1 MNINRLLGIFIAITV
16 LVWILVF
23 ALSPQLKYQK
33 NSNIN
38 IPKLPEPSIDLE
50 QLQKIEFNEVKNN
63 SLEIDIKD
71 TLPSA
76 KEKVNKIDFNLY
88 VYKIGAF
95 GSSATIS
102 KDVKSYNDAGF
113 PALAV
118 LMVLASV
125 IGAYYYLRVIWYMY
139 FDKATDRSVFQ
150 VQSDMRLVLSL
161 NGVSVLVLGIIPG
174 WLLTLCIN
182 VIAKVY

>member
-38 IPKLPEPSIDLE
+38 IPKLPEPSIDQK
-50 QLQKIEFNEVKNN
+50 QLQKIELNEVKNN
-63 SLEIDIKD
+63 FIDIDVKD

-76 KEKVNKIDFNLY
+76 KEKVDKIDFNLY

-95 GSSATIS
+95 GSSTTIS
-102 KDVKSYNDAGF
+102 NVVKSYNDAGF
-113 PALAV
+113 PAFTEQNKSNINL
-118 LMVLASV
+118 
-125 IGAYYYLRVIWYMY
+125 
-139 FDKATDRSVFQ
+139 T
-150 VQSDMRLVLSL
+150 
-161 NGVSVLVLGIIPG
+161 NVLVGPFANQNDIKDNQEILNKIAGIEAGEVMAWNP
-174 WLLTLCIN
+174 
-182 VIAKVY
+182 

>member
-1 MNINRLLGIFIAITV
+1 MNINRFLGIFIAITV

-23 ALSPQLKYQK
+23 ALSPQPKYQK

-38 IPKLPEPSIDLE
+38 IPRLPEPSIDQG

-63 SLEIDIKD
+63 FVDIDVKD

-76 KEKVNKIDFNLY
+76 KEKVDKIDFNLY

-102 KDVKSYNDAGF
+102 NVVKSYNDAGF
-113 PALAV
+113 PAFTEQNKSNINL
-118 LMVLASV
+118 
-125 IGAYYYLRVIWYMY
+125 
-139 FDKATDRSVFQ
+139 T
-150 VQSDMRLVLSL
+150 
-161 NGVSVLVLGIIPG
+161 NVLVGPFANQNDIKDNQERLNKIAGIEAGEVMAWNP
-174 WLLTLCIN
+174 
-182 VIAKVY
+182 

>member
-23 ALSPQLKYQK
+23 ALSPQPKYQK
-33 NSNIN
+33 NININ
-38 IPKLPEPSIDLE
+38 IPKLPEPSIDQK

-63 SLEIDIKD
+63 FIDIDVKD

-76 KEKVNKIDFNLY
+76 KEKVDKIDFNLY

-102 KDVKSYNDAGF
+102 NVVKSYNDAGF
-113 PALAV
+113 PAFTEQNKSNINL
-118 LMVLASV
+118 
-125 IGAYYYLRVIWYMY
+125 
-139 FDKATDRSVFQ
+139 T
-150 VQSDMRLVLSL
+150 
-161 NGVSVLVLGIIPG
+161 NVLVGPFASQNDIKDNQEMLNKIAGIEAGEVMAWNP
-174 WLLTLCIN
+174 
-182 VIAKVY
+182 

>member
-38 IPKLPEPSIDLE
+38 IPKLPEPSIDQE

-63 SLEIDIKD
+63 FLEIDTKD

-76 KEKVNKIDFNLY
+76 KEKVGKIDFNLY
-88 VYKIGAF
+88 VYMLVFYAFFIGY
-95 GSSATIS
+95 
-102 KDVKSYNDAGF
+102 YN
-113 PALAV
+113 
-118 LMVLASV
+118 
-125 IGAYYYLRVIWYMY
+125 
-139 FDKATDRSVFQ
+139 K
-150 VQSDMRLVLSL
+150 
-161 NGVSVLVLGIIPG
+161 
-174 WLLTLCIN
+174 
-182 VIAKVY
+182 

>member
-23 ALSPQLKYQK
+23 ALSPQPKYQK
-33 NSNIN
+33 NININ
-38 IPKLPEPSIDLE
+38 IPKLPEPSIDQK

-63 SLEIDIKD
+63 FIDIDVKD

-76 KEKVNKIDFNLY
+76 KEKVDKIDFNLY

-102 KDVKSYNDAGF
+102 NVVKSYNDAGF
-113 PALAV
+113 PAFTEQNKSNINL
-118 LMVLASV
+118 
-125 IGAYYYLRVIWYMY
+125 
-139 FDKATDRSVFQ
+139 T
-150 VQSDMRLVLSL
+150 
-161 NGVSVLVLGIIPG
+161 NVLVGPFASQNDIKDNQEMLNKIAGIEVGEVMAWNP
-174 WLLTLCIN
+174 
-182 VIAKVY
+182 